1 MTQLVSAHAIT
12 KLYSFLFVVLQLFLA
27 KTVRTIPIGSET
39 VHSGSSSDLTL
50 DNHNFVTLDVS
61 NTAGLSSSNRVRAEG
76 PTIIQAHIVVNTS
89 LETPDDVL
97 LSIHDA
103 TETLLNLVT
112 SDIRKSVKRHQD
124 VDLPED
130 LAVQLSS
137 MYVYPTGGKEYY
149 TVEYIIFD
157 GVNDGKTWVHP
168 RTEAQNWKMLIGKQ
182 SFTKSKDRSPDSYNP
197 KKLDAN
203 LHGEGRRLILSTQGG
218 YFQRGPWQGTKKAER
233 EPLPSLNRKV
243 KLSHDTDRDIEGIS
257 VSFQSVAYEEPRTTS
272 KLRELAEKWVKKW
285 VGPARNPG
293 GPPIT
298 NQS

>member
-1 MTQLVSAHAIT
+1 MTQLVSAHTIT

-39 VHSGSSSDLTL
+39 VRGGSDLIL
-50 DNHNFVTLDVS
+50 DNHNFVTLVVS
-61 NTAGLSSSNRVRAEG
+61 NTAGLSSSNRIRAEG

-168 RTEAQNWKMLIGKQ
+168 RTEAQNWKMLIGEQ
-182 SFTKSKDRSPDSYNP
+182 SFTGSKDRSPYSYNP

-203 LHGEGRRLILSTQGG
+203 LHAEGRSFLK
-218 YFQRGPWQGTKKAER
+218 QRGPWQGTKKAER
-233 EPLPSLNRKV
+233 EPLPSPNRKV

>member
-27 KTVRTIPIGSET
+27 KTVRTIPIGSVSSGNPLPIRCSGLLIFLISSLLAISSLCFTMPLSRTSSESQFHCAILIHRHLQET

-218 YFQRGPWQGTKKAER
+218 YFQVNFSIT
-233 EPLPSLNRKV
+233 V
-243 KLSHDTDRDIEGIS
+243 
-257 VSFQSVAYEEPRTTS
+257 
-272 KLRELAEKWVKKW
+272 
-285 VGPARNPG
+285 NPNYFG
-293 GPPIT
+293 
-298 NQS
+298 